1 MASLSFQNNVFS
13 KKKITSTETTSTL
26 KEANNHNK
34 CYIKQRFYFNNS
46 ETTGNI

>member
-26 KEANNHNK
+26 KEANNHK